1 MFWDQGRNKSFR
13 WLQPYEVRKKS
24 KEELQYFSFLIK
36 TAYIERIGASFFCI
50 SVSTHEVLIKTALY
64 YSSIPY
70 VIYQI
75 IPSASLHLEKFKH
88 SNFWKMTRT
97 ADRCVQVQTHLN
109 TSLSPD
115 ALSGVWLC
123 VWEEKPELSW
133 KWEWLRESESRQ
145 NCVIRV

>member
-1 MFWDQGRNKSFR
+1 M
-13 WLQPYEVRKKS
+13 
-24 KEELQYFSFLIK
+24 EEQYFSFLIK

-50 SVSTHEVLIKTALY
+50 SVSRHEVLIKTALY
-64 YSSIPY
+64 YTSVPY

-115 ALSGVWLC
+115 ALSGV
-123 VWEEKPELSW
+123 
-133 KWEWLRESESRQ
+133 
-145 NCVIRV
+145 